1 MLRWSLIFSL
11 MVASVLLGYYCFVRF
26 GKDYVSLIMVYI
38 FYHYVFAERAL
49 VFDLI
54 GSFLNLLYDKFFNK
68 FCGMTI
74 VVLE

>member
-1 MLRWSLIFSL
+1 
-11 MVASVLLGYYCFVRF
+11 
-26 GKDYVSLIMVYI
+26 MVYI
-38 FYHYVFAERAL
+38 FYQYVFAERAL

-74 VVLE
+74 VVLEW